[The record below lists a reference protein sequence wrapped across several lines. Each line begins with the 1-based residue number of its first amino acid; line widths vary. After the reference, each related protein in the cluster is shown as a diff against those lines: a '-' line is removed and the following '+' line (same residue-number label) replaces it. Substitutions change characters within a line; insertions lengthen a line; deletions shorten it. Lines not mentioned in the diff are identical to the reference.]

1 MPIHKTEIVDGNIR
15 LWPSSAGYKTADT
28 EATRLALP
36 TDQRDDT
43 GKLAEQLTTELQ
55 NQMDVRQP
63 IDSLP
68 DDDPDKTIDPDRPD
82 LFWDRSTREL
92 VSRSV
97 IVTVTWNGSEYVIL
111 VQRVA

>member
-28 EATRLALP
+28 EAARLALP

-43 GKLAEQLTTELQ
+43 AKLAEKLTTELQ
-55 NQMDVRQP
+55 LQMDVRQP

-68 DDDPDKTIDPDRPD
+68 DDDLDKTIDPDRPG

-92 VSRSV
+92 VSRAV
-97 IVTVTWNGSEYVIL
+97 IVAVAWNGSDYVPS
-111 VQRVA
+111 VRRVS